1 MKVSIEG
8 FSQEAAIA
16 LSKTIEEITYS
27 IDCIDLVILRWFVDF
42 YPEMK
47 KVEMN
52 GKQYALLSY
61 NKIENDLPILAIKR
75 RAIADRLS
83 KLVKL
88 EVLDSVIDKE
98 EGNRTYFAFG
108 KNYHKMLENRGGM
121 LFKQQGCCLN
131 DKVVVQTPDINIIVG
146 NNLSKNNID
155 STNYNKSSTTSI
167 SYKEDNNL
175 YSSNNN
181 LYISNTNNSD
191 PFVEFWE
198 SYPST
203 RRKVDKKRCET
214 AFRLLTEE
222 EKERAIKALELWKKT
237 DDWKKNNGQ
246 YIPAPLVYLHQK
258 RWDGIL
264 KETEQRQEKF
274 ESNIEAWK
282 KLGLM

>member
-1 MKVSIEG
+1 MKYTIEG
-8 FSQEAAIA
+8 FSQEFA
-16 LSKTIEEITYS
+16 LTLKKEVKVDGKVIVKKV
-27 IDCIDLVILRWFVDF
+27 DGIDLIILRWFVDF
-42 YPEMK
+42 YPNMK
-47 KVEMN
+47 KVEID
-52 GKQYALLSY
+52 GEQYAWLEY
-61 NKIENDLPILAIKR
+61 
-75 RAIADRLS
+75 S
-83 KLVKL
+83 KLVEELPIIDISKRSFSDRLKKL
-88 EVLDSVIDKE
+88 VEFEVL
-98 EGNRTYFAFG
+98 TYQLLKDNGTSAVYGFG
-108 KNYHKMLENRGGM
+108 KNYLPLLAK
-121 LFKQQGCCLN
+121 N
-131 DKVVVQTPDINIIVG
+131 DRVLQKIAVG
-146 NNLSKNNID
+146 YCKKLQYKDSSTNNINVKEKNIT
-155 STNYNKSSTTSI
+155 STNNNKSSTTSI

-198 SYPST
+198 SYPNT

-214 AFRLLTEE
+214 AFRLLTDE

-237 DDWKKNNGQ
+237 DDWKKNNGL

>member
-1 MKVSIEG
+1 LTSKND
-8 FSQEAAIA
+8 Q
-16 LSKTIEEITYS
+16 SKTQGVTS
-27 IDCIDLVILRWFVDF
+27 LNLG
-42 YPEMK
+42 P
-47 KVEMN
+47 N
-52 GKQYALLSY
+52 L
-61 NKIENDLPILAIKR
+61 N
-75 RAIADRLS
+75 
-83 KLVKL
+83 
-88 EVLDSVIDKE
+88 
-98 EGNRTYFAFG
+98 NRTI
-108 KNYHKMLENRGGM
+108 KVKENY
-121 LFKQQGCCLN
+121 
-131 DKVVVQTPDINIIVG
+131 I
-146 NNLSKNNID
+146 S
-155 STNYNKSSTTSI
+155 STNNKSSTTSI

-203 RRKVDKKRCET
+203 RRKADKKRCET
-214 AFRLLTEE
+214 AFRLLTDE